1 MKTRKLNKRIQN
13 KCCSTETMK
22 ISWKILHINQIFIH
36 LAMRVENGR
45 IFLRLLKHLRV
56 LSEWIYVLIFLL
68 CAFLFV
74 RCVIKI
80 AAFKHFYGTMVIFH
94 EIFTVLISL
103 FIHPR
108 PIYVCAKI
116 NPRKGKLVINIKR
129 FRGVFTRWN
138 FNSDFMISPQFFRR
152 WHESLHFH

>member
-1 MKTRKLNKRIQN
+1 MLFNWN
-13 KCCSTETMK
+13 NENLL
-22 ISWKILHINQIFIH
+22 KILHTNQIFIYS
-36 LAMRVENGR
+36 AMRAENGR

-68 CAFLFV
+68 FLFIF
-74 RCVIKI
+74 RCDIKI
-80 AAFKHFYGTMVIFH
+80 AAFKHFYGMMVIFH

-116 NPRKGKLVINIKR
+116 NPRKEKLVINIKR

-138 FNSDFMISPQFFRR
+138 FNSDFMISPLNSRSIDDMKTFIFI
-152 WHESLHFH
+152 SIHFC